1 MDHMDFPI
9 DNYIHIYIYI
19 WEYDLLCYIY
29 GIIIYGLKWDIFMEL
44 FLDIYGNIYNIYWIS
59 MEIFFHLWI
68 FIHYMD
74 PSLSF

>member
-1 MDHMDFPI
+1 MEIFIIDGSSMDFPI
-9 DNYIHIYIYI
+9 DNYIYI

-59 MEIFFHLWI
+59 MEIFFS
-68 FIHYMD
+68 FMD
-74 PSLSF
+74 IYPLYGS